1 VTAAATPATTAV
13 DPIFEVEH
21 VTLRFGGVTSLAD
34 VSLHQERGE
43 ILSVIGPNGAGKTSL
58 FNCLSGVYLPQEG
71 SIHFRRRDGRA
82 VSIVGKKPHAVNRAG
97 VARTFQTTLLFNA
110 LSTIENV
117 KIGVEAGSTTGP
129 IGAMLHLPHVTR
141 QDKETDRE
149 ASRLLE
155 FVGLT
160 SHADDLASSLSY
172 GDRRRLEIARALGTK
187 PEVLL
192 LDEPAAGTNPTE
204 KVELSKLITEV
215 NTAFQVSVLLIEHD
229 MRLVMSIAQR
239 IYVLNFGRLIAEGTP
254 AEIQRNPAVLEAYL
268 GTSEDTEATAGS
280 TPSIEDAG
288 ATGDTPPP
296 GTPPGTETESQT

>member
-1 VTAAATPATTAV
+1 VTSTAPSASGAT

-34 VSLHQERGE
+34 VSLRQERGE

-58 FNCLSGVYLPQEG
+58 FNCLTGVYVPQEG
-71 SIHFRRRDGRA
+71 SIRFHRGDGRT

-129 IGAMLHLPHVTR
+129 IGAMLHLPKVGR
-141 QDKETDRE
+141 QDRETDRE
-149 ASRLLE
+149 AGRLLE

-204 KVELSKLITEV
+204 KIELSNLIKEV
-215 NTAFQVSVLLIEHD
+215 NTTFKVSVLLIEHD

-254 AEIQRNPAVLEAYL
+254 AQIQQDPAVLEAYL
-268 GTSEDTEATAGS
+268 GTSEHSEN
-280 TPSIEDAG
+280 
-288 ATGDTPPP
+288 ATGTDAS
-296 GTPPGTETESQT
+296 GGDEAVVE